1 MCCLC
6 WIVVRCVLSVFK
18 AIMCFLQFC
27 SQWWPLKTHVLPSPP
42 TELSTP
48 SQHATL
54 TSSHWRQTVWSRYTS
69 TNIHSCSCKC
79 TYSSKHI
86 IWLPVDPQ
94 VDESTVR
101 ETGWLYGSYRGNS
114 GWFPESYA
122 ERSSKESQIELTA
135 PVTHSTAPSTNYPG
149 YGTKTALLLT
159 RLCNLAWLIC

>member
-6 WIVVRCVLSVFK
+6 WIVVRCVLSVSK
-18 AIMCFLQFC
+18 EIMCVFC
-27 SQWWPLKTHVLPSPP
+27 SFAASGD
-42 TELSTP
+42 
-48 SQHATL
+48 
-54 TSSHWRQTVWSRYTS
+54 HWRHMYSPHHLQSSLPLHSTQLWRAHTGGRLSDPGTS
-69 TNIHSCSCKC
+69 TNIYSCSCKC
-79 TYSSKHI
+79 TYSSTHI

-122 ERSSKESQIELTA
+122 ERCSKESQVELTA

-149 YGTKTALLLT
+149 YGTKTAVLLT
-159 RLCNLAWLIC
+159 RLCNLA